1 MPAVDEEAYAASQ
14 KENEERARAS
24 VEAQKDEWARW
35 SNSEDTT
42 LMWQIVSSGES
53 APELEAWLKRAPG
66 LIHLRAEDGRGPL
79 WWAYE
84 YDRPDMVALLV
95 REGADPDATDPRH
108 GAARDGALGLVMS
121 ASPHIPRASNEPESR
136 CPSHDALRCWDSW
149 ARAPVGDMLKTP

>member
-24 VEAQKDEWARW
+24 VEAQKEEWARW

-42 LMWQIVSSGES
+42 LMWQIVSSGEVS
-53 APELEAWLKRAPG
+53 ELEAWLKRAPG

-95 REGADPDATDPRH
+95 REGADPDATDSLGMAPRE
-108 GAARDGALGLVMS
+108 M
-121 ASPHIPRASNEPESR
+121 
-136 CPSHDALRCWDSW
+136 
-149 ARAPVGDMLKTP
+149 AP